1 MVQTN
6 KQSAGNILNMHNPDN
21 LQSGP
26 SSAQPPLH
34 SSVTKAEEDT
44 EFPFAQVQHTYN
56 SRLSFILDDILE
68 FEHQVYQWSNRD
80 DDEHTIEQS
89 KRIKQIQDNFVKIE
103 GFIKKIKKMANETK
117 IFIRQAHDKE
127 HEISISLK

>member
-1 MVQTN
+1 MSHPSTKEITKESFGQDHHIHMVQTN

-44 EFPFAQVQHTYN
+44 DDPFA
-56 SRLSFILDDILE
+56 
-68 FEHQVYQWSNRD
+68 
-80 DDEHTIEQS
+80 
-89 KRIKQIQDNFVKIE
+89 
-103 GFIKKIKKMANETK
+103 
-117 IFIRQAHDKE
+117 
-127 HEISISLK
+127 